1 MDEPPANTILVSILS
16 DSYLINT
23 LSFVAIALLL
33 LLSAL
38 ISASEVAFF
47 SIDPESLLRFHQ
59 SGTKKEKRVAALLD
73 KPREL
78 LASILIAH
86 GFTNVA
92 VITSATFLMWEMTGT
107 HDPVSFAIAL
117 FVFCITLGIIF
128 FGEIIPKAYATKN
141 NVGFAGSTASLW
153 HILIIL
159 FKPFSSL
166 LLLWSDG
173 VEKRF
178 IKKGYQTT
186 VDELN
191 QALDLA
197 AVNDESTAD
206 EKEILKGIVN
216 FGMLTVKQ
224 VMRSRMDLSAA
235 DSEMN
240 FLQLMEYVN
249 RSGFSRIPVYRESLD
264 KIEGVLY
271 IKDLLPFMDQ
281 GESFEWQ
288 RLLRPGFF
296 VPETKKIDALLK
308 DFQEKRVHIALVV
321 DEYGGTS
328 GLITMED
335 IIEEII
341 GDINDEFDEV
351 GTPYQ
356 KIDEQTFIF
365 EGKTSLND
373 FCKELGIDINT
384 FDEVKGE
391 SESLGG
397 LMLELKHE
405 LPKPGDQISYEQFTF
420 TTESV
425 DRKRVKKIKVHI
437 HEQEER

>member
-1 MDEPPANTILVSILS
+1 LDDPPANTIIISILS
-16 DSYLINT
+16 DSHLIYT
-23 LSFVAIALLL
+23 LGFIVVAALLL
-33 LLSAL
+33 ISAL

-47 SIDPESLLRFHQ
+47 SIHPDSFEQYF
-59 SGTKKEKRVAALLD
+59 SGDKKEKRIAYLLQ

-78 LASILIAH
+78 LATILIAH
-86 GFTNVA
+86 SFVNVS
-92 VITSATFLMWEMTGT
+92 IISTATFLLWETTGT
-107 HDPVSFAIAL
+107 RNPATFSIAIIIFIL
-117 FVFCITLGIIF
+117 TLSLTF
-128 FGEIIPKAYATKN
+128 FGEVIPKAYASKN
-141 NVGFAGSTASLW
+141 NISIARRTSRLW
-153 HILIIL
+153 AVLIIL
-159 FKPFSSL
+159 LKPFSSVL
-166 LLLWSDG
+166 LSWSDA

-178 IKKGYQTT
+178 IRKGYETT

-191 QALDLA
+191 QAIELA
-197 AVNDESTAD
+197 AVNDESTVD

-216 FGMLTVKQ
+216 FGTLTVKQ

-235 DSEMN
+235 DIDMN
-240 FLQLMEYVN
+240 FSELMDYVKK
-249 RSGFSRIPVYRESLD
+249 SGFSRIPVYRESLD
-264 KIEGVLY
+264 KVEGILY

-281 GESFEWQ
+281 GKTFEWY

-308 DFQEKRVHIALVV
+308 DFQAKRVHIALVV

-341 GDINDEFDEV
+341 GEINDEFDEV
-351 GTPYQ
+351 GTLYQ

-365 EGKTSLND
+365 EGKISLND
-373 FCKELGIDINT
+373 FCKQLGVDTNT
-384 FDEVKGE
+384 FEDVKGE

-397 LMLELKHE
+397 LILELNHE
-405 LPKPGDQISYEQFTF
+405 FPKVGDQISYEQFTF

-425 DRKRVKKIKVHI
+425 DRKRVKKIKVHV
-437 HEQEER
+437 HEQEES